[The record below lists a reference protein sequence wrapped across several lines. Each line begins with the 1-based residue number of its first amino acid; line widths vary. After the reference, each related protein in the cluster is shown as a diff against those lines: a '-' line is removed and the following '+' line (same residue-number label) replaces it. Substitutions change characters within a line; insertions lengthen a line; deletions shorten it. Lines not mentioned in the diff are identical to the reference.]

1 MPIFTS
7 YVSSSGDAPS
17 AYGST
22 YDGADPKAGEMTGSL
37 HIGHSTTES
46 TGNASGSLTVAGFGA
61 AGGHGNRYMLY
72 SDVSVPSYHN
82 VLLIGD
88 DTHGISVT
96 TSYTLSIATDST
108 VIIKNVAAI

>member
-7 YVSSSGDAPS
+7 YVSSSGDAPA

-37 HIGHSTTES
+37 HIGHSTTVGS
-46 TGNASGSLTVAGFGA
+46 SNASGSLTVAGFGA
-61 AGGHGNRYMLY
+61 AGGHGNRHLLY
-72 SDVSVPSYHN
+72 ADVSVPEYYN

-88 DTHGISVT
+88 DTHGIRVHT
-96 TSYTLSIATDST
+96 GYTLSIATNST

>member
-7 YVSSSGDAPS
+7 YVSSSGDAPA
-17 AYGST
+17 AYGT
-22 YDGADPKAGEMTGSL
+22 GNEPKGAQITGSVT
-37 HIGHSTTES
+37 IGNGDNAA
-46 TGNASGSLTVAGFGA
+46 TGNPSGSLNVAGFGA

-72 SDVSVPSYHN
+72 ADVSVPEYYN

-96 TSYTLSIATDST
+96 STYTLSIATNST